1 MKIRNPHFKNSKKHK
16 AEKTWEKNYTKTHY
30 SQIV

>member
-1 MKIRNPHFKNSKKHK
+1 MKIINPHFKNPKKHK
-16 AEKTWEKNYTKTHY
+16 AEETWEKNYTKIHY